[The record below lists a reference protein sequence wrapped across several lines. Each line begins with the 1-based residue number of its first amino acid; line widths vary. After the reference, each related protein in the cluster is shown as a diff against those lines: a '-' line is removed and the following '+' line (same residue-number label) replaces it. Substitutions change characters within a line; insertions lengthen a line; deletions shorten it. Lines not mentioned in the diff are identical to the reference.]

1 MYKTIE
7 TWYNE
12 RIYKGMTM
20 NISENTIQILK
31 NYGTIN
37 PNFIARRGNTITTI
51 SEAKNILSSCSI
63 EEEFEQ
69 DMGIYDLNEFL
80 NVLSLVD
87 QPKLDMEEKW
97 CTVKDSTGRSK
108 VKYFFTDPD
117 MLTTPTDKMITNA
130 AANIEFAISFTLD
143 NDTLGK
149 IKRAAGALG
158 HSSMKI
164 EFIANA
170 ITLTVFDSENPTSNT
185 FTIEV
190 PGHGHD
196 HDLIT
201 DHAESGGTWVLNIN
215 NLKIVPGDYEV
226 KVSNKNI
233 SNFIHKEKP
242 IQYWIAL
249 EK

>member
-1 MYKTIE
+1 
-7 TWYNE
+7 
-12 RIYKGMTM
+12 M

-87 QPKLDMEEKW
+87 QPKLNMEEKW
-97 CTVKDSTGRSK
+97 VTISDQTGRSK
-108 VKYFFTDPD
+108 IKYFFTDPE
-117 MLTTPTDKMITNA
+117 MLTSPTEKMIQNA
-130 AANIEFAISFTLD
+130 GSMESFEISFILD
-143 NDTLGK
+143 NDTLNK
-149 IKRAAGALG
+149 VKRAASALG
-158 HSSMKI
+158 HTSMKV
-164 EFIANA
+164 ESKG
-170 ITLTVFDSENPTSNT
+170 TDGVVLMVFDTENPTSNT
-185 FTIEV
+185 FSIDV
-190 PGHGHD
+190 PGQGQGEGQYV
-196 HDLIT
+196 I
-201 DHAESGGTWVLNIN
+201 NIS
-215 NLKIVPGDYEV
+215 NLKIVPGDYDV
-226 KVSNKNI
+226 KISNKNI

>member
-1 MYKTIE
+1 
-7 TWYNE
+7 
-12 RIYKGMTM
+12 M
-20 NISENTIQILK
+20 NISENTMQILK
-31 NYGTIN
+31 NYGSIN
-37 PNFIARRGNTITTI
+37 PNFIARKGNTITTI

-108 VKYFFTDPD
+108 VKYFFTDPE
-117 MLTTPTDKMITNA
+117 MLTSPTEKMIQNA
-130 AANIEFAISFTLD
+130 GNMESFEISFTLD
-143 NDTLGK
+143 NDTLNK
-149 IKRAAGALG
+149 VKRAASALG
-158 HSSMKI
+158 HTSMKV
-164 EFIANA
+164 ESKD
-170 ITLTVFDSENPTSNT
+170 TDGVVLMVFDTENPTSNT
-185 FTIEV
+185 FSIDV
-190 PGHGHD
+190 PGQGQGD
-196 HDLIT
+196 GQYVI
-201 DHAESGGTWVLNIN
+201 NIS
-215 NLKIVPGDYEV
+215 NLKIVPGDYDV
-226 KVSNKNI
+226 KISNKNI

>member
-1 MYKTIE
+1 
-7 TWYNE
+7 
-12 RIYKGMTM
+12 M
-20 NISENTIQILK
+20 NISENTMQILK
-31 NYGTIN
+31 NYGSIN
-37 PNFIARRGNTITTI
+37 PNFIARKGNTIMTV
-51 SEAKNILSSCSI
+51 SEAKNILSSCNI
-63 EEEFEQ
+63 EEQFEQ

-97 CTVKDSTGRSK
+97 CTVKDATGRSK
-108 VKYFFTDPD
+108 VKYFFTDTD
-117 MLTTPTDKMITNA
+117 MLTAPTEKMIENA
-130 AANIEFAISFTLD
+130 SNMTDFALSFTLD
-143 NDTLGK
+143 NDTLSK
-149 IKRAAGALG
+149 VKRAAGALS

-164 EFIANA
+164 EWIDNSVQ
-170 ITLTVFDSENPTSNT
+170 LTVFDTENPTSNT

-190 PGHGHD
+190 PGQGQ
-196 HDLIT
+196 
-201 DHAESGGTWVLNIN
+201 EQGSWVININ

-233 SNFIHKEKP
+233 SNFEHKEKP

>member
-1 MYKTIE
+1 
-7 TWYNE
+7 
-12 RIYKGMTM
+12 M
-20 NISENTIQILK
+20 NISENTMQILK

-37 PNFIARRGNTITTI
+37 PNFIARKGNTITTV
-51 SEAKNILSSCSI
+51 SEAKNILSSCNI
-63 EEEFEQ
+63 EEQFEQ
-69 DMGIYDLNEFL
+69 DIGIYDLNEFL

-97 CTVKDSTGRSK
+97 CTVKDATGRSK
-108 VKYFFTDPD
+108 VKYFFTDSE
-117 MLTTPTDKMITNA
+117 MLTAPTEKMIENA
-130 AANIEFAISFTLD
+130 SNMTDFAATFDLD
-143 NDTLGK
+143 NETLSK
-149 IKRAAGALG
+149 VKRAAGALG

-164 EFIANA
+164 EWINDS
-170 ITLTVFDSENPTSNT
+170 IQLTVFDTENPTSNS

-190 PGHGHD
+190 PGS
-196 HDLIT
+196 
-201 DHAESGGTWVLNIN
+201 AESNGNWVININ

>member
-1 MYKTIE
+1 
-7 TWYNE
+7 
-12 RIYKGMTM
+12 M
-20 NISENTIQILK
+20 NISENTMQILK
-31 NYGTIN
+31 NYGSIN
-37 PNFIARRGNTITTI
+37 PNFIARKGNTITTI

-108 VKYFFTDPD
+108 VKYFFTDPE
-117 MLTTPTDKMITNA
+117 MLTTPTDKMISNA
-130 AANIEFAISFTLD
+130 AANLEFAISFTLD
-143 NDTLGK
+143 NDTLSK
-149 IKRAAGALG
+149 IKRAASALG
-158 HSSMKI
+158 HTSMKI
-164 EFIANA
+164 ENIDGAIA
-170 ITLTVFDSENPTSNT
+170 LTVFDTENPTSNT

-190 PGHGHD
+190 PGQGN
-196 HDLIT
+196 
-201 DHAESGGTWVLNIN
+201 EEGSWVININ

-233 SNFIHKEKP
+233 SNFDNKEKP

>member
-1 MYKTIE
+1 MTE
-7 TWYNE
+7 SCYNE

-20 NISENTIQILK
+20 NISENTMQILK
-31 NYGTIN
+31 NYGAIN
-37 PNFIARRGNTITTI
+37 PNFIARRGNTIMTV
-51 SEAKNILSSCSI
+51 SEAKNILSSCNI
-63 EEEFEQ
+63 EEQFEQ

-97 CTVKDSTGRSK
+97 CTVKDATGRSK

-117 MLTTPTDKMITNA
+117 MLTAPTDKMIENA
-130 AANIEFAISFTLD
+130 SNMSEFALSFTLD
-143 NDTLGK
+143 NDTLSK
-149 IKRAAGALG
+149 VKRAAGALG
-158 HSSMKI
+158 HTSMKI
-164 EFIANA
+164 ENTNGAIA
-170 ITLTVFDSENPTSNT
+170 LTVFDTENVTSNT

-190 PGHGHD
+190 PGQVND
-196 HDLIT
+196 NDLIN
-201 DHAESGGTWVLNIN
+201 DHADSGGTWVLNIN

>member
-1 MYKTIE
+1 
-7 TWYNE
+7 
-12 RIYKGMTM
+12 M
-20 NISENTIQILK
+20 NISENTMQILK
-31 NYGTIN
+31 NYGAIN
-37 PNFIARRGNTITTI
+37 PNFIARRGNTIMTV
-51 SEAKNILSSCSI
+51 SEAKNILSSCNI
-63 EEEFEQ
+63 EEQFEQ

-97 CTVKDSTGRSK
+97 CTVKDATGRSK
-108 VKYFFTDPD
+108 VKYFFTDPE
-117 MLTTPTDKMITNA
+117 MLTAPTTKMIENA
-130 AANIEFAISFTLD
+130 SNMSEFAISFTFD
-143 NDTLGK
+143 NDTLSK
-149 IKRAAGALG
+149 VKRAAGALG
-158 HSSMKI
+158 HTSMKI
-164 EFIANA
+164 ENTNGAIA
-170 ITLTVFDSENPTSNT
+170 LTVFDTENVTSNT

-190 PGHGHD
+190 PGQVND
-196 HDLIT
+196 NDLIN
-201 DHAESGGTWVLNIN
+201 DHADSGGTWVLNIN